1 MKEYR
6 INQAVVI
13 GAGTMGAAIAA
24 HLANTGIR
32 VTLLDII
39 PRELTEAE
47 REQGLTLEDPE
58 VRNRLVRQGFQAA
71 LKAKPANFYTQRAAE
86 LITLGNLE
94 DDFGAVSEA
103 DWVLEAIVENLA
115 IKRDLMERIDEHRG
129 GRTLVSSNTSGISIT
144 AMAEG
149 RSSSFRDHF
158 LGTHF
163 FNPPRYLK
171 LLEVIPTEDTLP
183 EVVSFF
189 KHFGEYRL
197 GKGVVICKDTPNFI
211 ANRLGFASGSYAL
224 HTILEQGLTIKE
236 VDRLTGPLI
245 GRPKTGTFRLIDL
258 VGIDVWHH
266 VGENLAEAL
275 PEDDQ
280 AMPYL
285 TSEPVSA
292 LINTML
298 EKNWLGN
305 KTGQGFYKKVVQE
318 GEKEF
323 WPLDLEAREHKP
335 PEARKFDSVG
345 KAKNEEDLGER
356 IQILLDAEDEA
367 GEFIRRT
374 TYQSLAYASQ
384 RIPEIADTPRPIDLA
399 MKWGF
404 GHEVGP
410 FELWDL
416 IGVEDSLPAMKAAG
430 FHPAGWVKEMVDAGF
445 ETFYAYDRGQASAV
459 YLPGEKRRLELEPNP
474 QRIKLEIEKNQ
485 PDQVLLRNP
494 SATLIDLGDGVGCV
508 EFHTKM
514 NAIDEDTIGMISE
527 ALDMAE
533 EGRLR
538 GLVIGSDAEH
548 FSAGANLFGVVMA
561 AQNGMWDQLETIV
574 RKLQNVN
581 MRMRYFPKP
590 VVAAPAGMVLGGGA
604 EITMHTNRVVAA
616 AETYA
621 GLVEVGA
628 GVIPAGGGTKEM
640 VRRIVNPPMRTQDA
654 LALPFLQKLFEQ
666 VGQGEVARSAAQAR
680 EFGILGPADRIVIN
694 RSHLLAE
701 AKREVLH
708 MADSAYRPP
717 LPEKIYAAGRDAL
730 AALKVGLHLFRE
742 SGYITEYESV
752 IGRKL
757 SYVLTGGD
765 LSQPAWIEEQ
775 QFLDLERE
783 AFLSLCGE
791 EKTQKRMWHLLRKGK
806 VLRN

>member
-1 MKEYR
+1 MKKYR
-6 INQAVVI
+6 INRAVVI

-24 HLANTGIR
+24 HLTNAGIR
-32 VTLLDII
+32 VTLLDIV
-39 PRELTEAE
+39 PRELTEQE
-47 REQGLTLEDPE
+47 RKDGLSLEDPA
-58 VRNRLVRQGFQAA
+58 VRNRLAREGLQAA
-71 LKAKPANFYTQRAAE
+71 LQSRPASFYTPRSAE

-94 DDFGAVSEA
+94 DDFEAVAGA
-103 DWVLEAIVENLA
+103 DWVLEAVVENLG
-115 IKRDLMERIDEHRG
+115 IKRDLMARIDEVRG
-129 GRTLVSSNTSGISIT
+129 EKTLVSSNTSGISIT
-144 AMAEG
+144 AMGEG
-149 RSSSFRDHF
+149 RSPGFQKHF

-171 LLEVIPTEDTLP
+171 LLEIIPTEHTLP
-183 EVVSFF
+183 EVVDFF

-197 GKGVVICKDTPNFI
+197 GKGVVVCKDTPNFI
-211 ANRLGFASGSYAL
+211 ANRMGFASGSYAL
-224 HTILEQGLTIKE
+224 HTILEQGLTVKE

-258 VGIDVWHH
+258 IGLDVWHH

-285 TSEPVSA
+285 ASEPVA
-292 LINTML
+292 DLINTML

-305 KTGQGFYKKVVQE
+305 KTGQGFYKKVVEE
-318 GEKEF
+318 GEKDY
-323 WPLDLEAREHKP
+323 WPLDLETKVHGP
-335 PEARKFDSVG
+335 PEARQFDSVG
-345 KAKNEEDLGER
+345 KAKNEEDLGKR
-356 IQILLDAEDEA
+356 IQILLDAEDQA

-374 TYQSLAYASQ
+374 TYQSLAYASH
-384 RIPEIADTPRPIDLA
+384 RIPEIADTPRPIDQA

-404 GHEVGP
+404 GHEAGP
-410 FELWDL
+410 FELWDQ
-416 IGVEDSLPAMKAAG
+416 IGVAESLPAMQEAG
-430 FHPAGWVKEMVDAGF
+430 FPAAGWVAEMVEGGQG
-445 ETFYAYDRGQASAV
+445 TFYVYDRGRAAAV
-459 YLPGEKRRLELEPNP
+459 YHPGENRVLELPPHP
-474 QRIKLEIEKNQ
+474 QRIILEVEKKQ
-485 PDQVLLRNP
+485 EDQVLLRNP
-494 SATLIDLGDGVGCV
+494 SATLVDLGDGVGCV

-514 NAIDEDTIGMISE
+514 NAIDEDTIDLISE
-527 ALDMAE
+527 ALDLAE

-538 GLVIGSDAEH
+538 GLVIGSDADN

-574 RKLQNVN
+574 RKLQDVN
-581 MRMRYFPKP
+581 MRMRYFTKP
-590 VVAAPAGMVLGGGA
+590 VVAAAAGMVLGGGA
-604 EITMHTNRVVAA
+604 EILMHTNRVVAA

-640 VRRIVNPPMRTQDA
+640 VRRIVNPPLRTEDA
-654 LALPFLQKLFEQ
+654 LALPFLQGLFEQ
-666 VGQGEVARSAAQAR
+666 VGQGEVAKSAAEAR

-708 MADSAYRPP
+708 LADSAYRPP
-717 LPEKIYAAGRDAL
+717 LPEQVYAAGRDAL

-742 SGYITEYESV
+742 SGYITDYERV
-752 IGRKL
+752 IGTKL
-757 SYVLTGGD
+757 SRVLTGGD
-765 LSQPAWIEEQ
+765 ISRPAWVEEQ
-775 QFLDLERE
+775 HFLDLERE

-791 EKTQKRMWHLLRKGK
+791 EKTQERMWHLLRKGK